1 MKYITIIA
9 LLAVAAGC
17 DIHERN
23 TQGVRIGTPDEIV
36 TYQGHEYLQEGHG
49 LVHSESCPAHS
60 LLVEITERRAH
71 ILSAAPSGTIL
82 IPFPGEDVR
91 LETDTRSRLDRPV
104 DYWCIQAR
112 MPDDNP
118 AYLRLELDT
127 TGLPTRVLHI
137 HTCSTNADTCHFLF
151 DHRGYYNGCNCGG
164 DLTVVGLP

>member
-1 MKYITIIA
+1 MKYIIIA

-17 DIHERN
+17 E
-23 TQGVRIGTPDEIV
+23 
-36 TYQGHEYLQEGHG
+36 LQEDQIRTFFEGHLYKRVYAG
-49 LVHSESCPAHS
+49 SGSYQLIHSDSCEKHS

-82 IPFPGEDVR
+82 VPFPGEDVR
-91 LETDTRSRLDRPV
+91 LETDARSRLDRPV

-137 HTCSTNADTCHFLF
+137 HTCSTNADTCRFLF

-164 DLTVVGLP
+164 DVTVVGLP